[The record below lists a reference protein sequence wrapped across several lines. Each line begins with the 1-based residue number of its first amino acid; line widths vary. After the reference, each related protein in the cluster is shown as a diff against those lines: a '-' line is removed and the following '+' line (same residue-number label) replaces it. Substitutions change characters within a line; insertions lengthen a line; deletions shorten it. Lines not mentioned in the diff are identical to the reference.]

1 MHRRRFLAASALG
14 LLLTRYG
21 RPALAAGSNNSSN
34 ILLANVYHDG
44 IDPADYWISEKLDGV
59 RGVWDGKT
67 LRHRSG
73 NPVHAP
79 KWFTDALPPVPLDGE
94 LWIARQSFDK
104 LSAIVRR
111 DLPID
116 EEWRQVKYMIFEMP
130 DALGSFTERIALM
143 HAAISKA
150 HANSSAPWLQPI
162 AQFRIAD
169 RQALAAKLKEVVKLG
184 AEGLVLHLADAPYLT
199 GRSDVLLKLKSMLDT
214 EATVVGHMPGKGRH
228 LGRMGSLLLETPEG
242 RRFRIGT
249 GFSDADRANPPPI
262 GSVVTYRYRGL
273 TSTGL
278 PKFASYLRVR
288 ESF

>member
-1 MHRRRFLAASALG
+1 MHRRRFFAASVFG
-14 LLLTRYG
+14 LWLLRHG
-21 RPALAAGSNNSSN
+21 GPAMAANAN
-34 ILLANVYHDG
+34 ILLANVYREG
-44 IDPADYWISEKLDGV
+44 IDPADYWVSEKLDGV
-59 RGVWDGKT
+59 RGLWDGQS

-79 KWFTDALPPVPLDGE
+79 KWFTDALPPLPLDGE

-104 LSAIVRR
+104 LSAIVRK
-111 DLPID
+111 DVPID

-130 DALGSFTERIALM
+130 DAPGSFSERIALM
-143 HAAISKA
+143 HETIGKA
-150 HANSSAPWLQPI
+150 NINGSVPWLHPI

-169 RQALAAKLKEVVKLG
+169 RKALAAKLKELVKLG
-184 AEGLVLHLADAPYLT
+184 AEGLVLHRADAAYVT
-199 GRSDVLLKLKSMLDT
+199 GRSDMLLKLKPMLDT
-214 EATVVGHMPGKGRH
+214 EATVVGHIAGKGRH
-228 LGRMGSLLLETPEG
+228 LGRMGALLVETPEG

-262 GSVVTYRYRGL
+262 GAVVTYRYRDL

-278 PKFASYLRVR
+278 PKFVSYLRVR

>member
-1 MHRRRFLAASALG
+1 MHRRQLLCASVFG
-14 LLLTRYG
+14 LLLLRHG
-21 RPALAAGSNNSSN
+21 RPALAADSD
-34 ILLANVYHDG
+34 ILLANVYREG

-59 RGVWDGKT
+59 RGIWDGKT

-111 DLPID
+111 DVPID
-116 EEWRQVKYMIFEMP
+116 EEWRQVHYMIFEMP
-130 DALGSFTERIALM
+130 DAPGSFTERIALM
-143 HAAISKA
+143 HATISKA
-150 HANSSAPWLQPI
+150 NINHGAPWLRPVE
-162 AQFRIAD
+162 QFRIAD
-169 RQALAAKLKEVVKLG
+169 RRALAAKLKELVKLG
-184 AEGLVLHLADAPYLT
+184 AEGLVLHRADAAYVT
-199 GRSDVLLKLKSMLDT
+199 GRSDVLLKLKPMLDT
-214 EATVVGHMPGKGRH
+214 EATVVGHFPGKGRH
-228 LGRMGSLLLETPEG
+228 LGKMGSLLLETPEG

-262 GSVVTYRYRGL
+262 GTVVTYRYRDL